1 MAASSHYG
9 EKVANTKT
17 LKVGLGN
24 MTLTEHGWV
33 STAMCTHIVV
43 YPRPMSTKRGYT
55 KTQQAQLTLIIL
67 VSNT

>member
-24 MTLTEHGWV
+24 MTLTEHGEYPQQC
-33 STAMCTHIVV
+33 AHI
-43 YPRPMSTKRGYT
+43 
-55 KTQQAQLTLIIL
+55 
-67 VSNT
+67 